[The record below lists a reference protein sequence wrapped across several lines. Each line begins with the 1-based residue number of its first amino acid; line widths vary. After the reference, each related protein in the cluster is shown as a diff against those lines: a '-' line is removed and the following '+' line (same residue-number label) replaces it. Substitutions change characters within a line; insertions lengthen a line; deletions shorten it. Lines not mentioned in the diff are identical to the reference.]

1 MLASLKSD
9 LFTRHLQTETF
20 DVSQR
25 HAADQLTRELREF
38 VDCVGSGRSPRADGA
53 AGRDALALAGTILDA
68 IRRHAWE
75 GRDDG
80 PKGPH
85 ELPPPRGYLFGPGW
99 REAA

>member
-1 MLASLKSD
+1 MSCSSGTC
-9 LFTRHLQTETF
+9 FERHLQTQSF

-25 HAADQLTRELREF
+25 HAADQLTRELQEF
-38 VDCVGSGRSPRADGA
+38 VACVGSGRQPRVDGG
-53 AGRDALALAGTILDA
+53 AGRDALALACAILDA

-80 PKGPH
+80 PRGPH
-85 ELPPPRGYLFGPGW
+85 ELPPPRGYLFGGDSG